1 MKKIKSYCEVKKAEK
16 ASKTAKKKV
25 TPKNVGLYKVEINIP
40 VSFLAYGSE
49 EELRKYNFNRVDDII
64 DQFYSSVEEALENS
78 KNAKLTK
85 ITKTSQIN
93 SDENLANVDAG
104 VHNIPIT
111 DSGAEKLIELIKETD
126 IESMNR
132 RFNPLDYVTPDDI
145 WEYDSGLD
153 IEAIV
158 CLNKIC

>member
-16 ASKTAKKKV
+16 ASKTPKKKG
-25 TPKNVGLYKVEINIP
+25 TPKNVGLYKVELNIP

-49 EELRKYNFNRVDDII
+49 DEFKKFDYNNFEDITEA
-64 DQFYSSVEEALENS
+64 FYSSMYETLKNP

-85 ITKTSQIN
+85 VTKTSQIN
-93 SDENLANVDAG
+93 SDKNLANVDG
-104 VHNIPIT
+104 NGNIPIT

-126 IESMNR
+126 IVSMKK
-132 RFNPLDYVTPDDI
+132 RFDPLDYVTPEDI
-145 WEYDSGLD
+145 WDYDSGLN

>member
-25 TPKNVGLYKVEINIP
+25 IPKNVGLYKVEINIP

-49 EELRKYNFNRVDDII
+49 DELRKHNFNQFDDIT
-64 DQFYSSVEEALENS
+64 DQFYSSMEEALENS

-93 SDENLANVDAG
+93 SDKNLANVDAE
-104 VHNIPIT
+104 VNNIPIT

-132 RFNPLDYVTPDDI
+132 RFNPLDYVTPEDI
-145 WEYDSGLD
+145 WDYDAGMD

>member
-16 ASKTAKKKV
+16 ASKTPKKKG

-49 EELRKYNFNRVDDII
+49 DELKKHDCNGFEDITEA
-64 DQFYSSVEEALENS
+64 FYSLMYEALKNPR
-78 KNAKLTK
+78 NAKFTK

-93 SDENLANVDAG
+93 SDKNLVNVNSEIDG
-104 VHNIPIT
+104 IPIT
-111 DSGAEKLIELIKETD
+111 DSGAEKILELIKETD
-126 IESMNR
+126 IESMKR
-132 RFNPLDYVTPDDI
+132 RFDPLDYVTPQDV
-145 WEYDSGLD
+145 WNYDSGID
-153 IEAIV
+153 VETIV